1 MIQPTPMKKNTFIGD
16 SPQKQQQNKTNLQL
30 EGFFH
35 FFLKQNSDSSISHSD
50 HLLFTHPPHLPA
62 IALGSR
68 CFMRA
73 FFQKA
78 PLKFESKALQQF
90 LFQPLQEKVVI
101 GNAWHM
107 KNAR

>member
-1 MIQPTPMKKNTFIGD
+1 
-16 SPQKQQQNKTNLQL
+16 
-30 EGFFH
+30 
-35 FFLKQNSDSSISHSD
+35 
-50 HLLFTHPPHLPA
+50 
-62 IALGSR
+62 
-68 CFMRA
+68 MRA